1 MPRVRGNVQTR
12 ARRKKILRL
21 AKGYFGS
28 KHTIYKTAHEQ
39 VMRAL
44 AYAYRDRKQTKRNM
58 RKLWISRIN
67 AACRLNGFK
76 YSSLINGLLKAGVQ
90 VNRKMLADLALNDP
104 KGFTAVVEVARKGL
118 AGEIKPQVVEAK
130 PVVKAAKVE
139 KAVKAEKVVEAAPV
153 VEKVAEPQV
162 ELETLTVA
170 QLKEVAQGLGL
181 TGLSGLKKAELVEA
195 IKAAQK

>member
-58 RKLWISRIN
+58 RKLWIARIN
-67 AACRLNGFK
+67 AAARLNGFK
-76 YSSLINGLLKAGVQ
+76 YSLLINGLLKAGVV
-90 VNRKMLADLALNDP
+90 VNRKMLADLAYNDP
-104 KGFTAVVEVARKGL
+104 KGFTAVVEVAKKGL

-139 KAVKAEKVVEAAPV
+139 K
-153 VEKVAEPQV
+153 VEKVAEVQV

>member
-76 YSSLINGLLKAGVQ
+76 YSLLINGLLKAGVV

-104 KGFTAVVEVARKGL
+104 KGFTAVVEVAKKGL
-118 AGEIKPQVVEAK
+118 AGEIKPQVVEVK
-130 PVVKAAKVE
+130 PVVKPAKVE
-139 KAVKAEKVVEAAPV
+139 KAVEVKPVVEAVKAV
-153 VEKVAEPQV
+153 EPQV

-181 TGLSGLKKAELVEA
+181 SGLSGLKKADLVEA

>member
-12 ARRKKILRL
+12 ARRKKILKL
-21 AKGYFGS
+21 AKGYFGA
-28 KHTIYKTAHEQ
+28 KHTLYKTAHET
-39 VMRAL
+39 VMKAL
-44 AYAYRDRKQTKRNM
+44 SYGYRDRKQTKRNM
-58 RKLWISRIN
+58 RKLWITRIN

-118 AGEIKPQVVEAK
+118 AGDIKPQAVEAK

-139 KAVKAEKVVEAAPV
+139 KAVEPKVEAVVET
-153 VEKVAEPQV
+153 QV

-195 IKAAQK
+195 IKQAQK

>member
-28 KHTIYKTAHEQ
+28 KHTIYKTAHET
-39 VMRAL
+39 VMKAL
-44 AYAYRDRKQTKRNM
+44 AYGYRDRKQTKRNM

-76 YSSLINGLLKAGVQ
+76 YSLLINGLLKAGVV
-90 VNRKMLADLALNDP
+90 VNRKMLADLAYNDP
-104 KGFTAVVEVARKGL
+104 KGFTAVVEVAKKGL
-118 AGEIKPQVVEAK
+118 AGEIKPQAVEAK
-130 PVVKAAKVE
+130 PVVKA
-139 KAVKAEKVVEAAPV
+139 VKAEKVAKVEA
-153 VEKVAEPQV
+153 VAEVQV
-162 ELETLTVA
+162 ELESLTVA

>member
-12 ARRKKILRL
+12 ARRKKILKL
-21 AKGYFGS
+21 AKGYFGA
-28 KHTIYKTAHEQ
+28 KHTLYKTAHET
-39 VMRAL
+39 VMKAL
-44 AYAYRDRKQTKRNM
+44 SYGYRDRKQTKRNM
-58 RKLWISRIN
+58 RKLWITRIN

-118 AGEIKPQVVEAK
+118 AGEIKPQAVEAK

-139 KAVKAEKVVEAAPV
+139 KTVEAK
-153 VEKVAEPQV
+153 VEAVQV

-181 TGLSGLKKAELVEA
+181 TGLSGLKKADLVEA
-195 IKAAQK
+195 IKQAQK

>member
-1 MPRVRGNVQTR
+1 M
-12 ARRKKILRL
+12 
-21 AKGYFGS
+21 
-28 KHTIYKTAHEQ
+28 
-39 VMRAL
+39 
-44 AYAYRDRKQTKRNM
+44 
-58 RKLWISRIN
+58 
-67 AACRLNGFK
+67 
-76 YSSLINGLLKAGVQ
+76 
-90 VNRKMLADLALNDP
+90 
-104 KGFTAVVEVARKGL
+104 ARKGL

>member
-12 ARRKKILRL
+12 ARRKKILKL

-58 RKLWISRIN
+58 RKLWIVRIN

-76 YSSLINGLLKAGVQ
+76 YSLLINGLMKAGVV
-90 VNRKMLADLALNDP
+90 VNRKMLADLAYNDP
-104 KGFTAVVEVARKGL
+104 KGFTAVVEVAKKGL
-118 AGEIKPQVVEAK
+118 SGEIKPQVVEAK
-130 PVVKAAKVE
+130 PVVQ
-139 KAVKAEKVVEAAPV
+139 AEKVVAKVEVAA
-153 VEKVAEPQV
+153 APQV
-162 ELETLTVA
+162 ELESLTVV

-195 IKAAQK
+195 IKQAQK

>member
-1 MPRVRGNVQTR
+1 
-12 ARRKKILRL
+12 
-21 AKGYFGS
+21 
-28 KHTIYKTAHEQ
+28 
-39 VMRAL
+39 
-44 AYAYRDRKQTKRNM
+44 
-58 RKLWISRIN
+58 
-67 AACRLNGFK
+67 
-76 YSSLINGLLKAGVQ
+76 LINGLLKAGVQ

-139 KAVKAEKVVEAAPV
+139 KAAPV
-153 VEKVAEPQV
+153 AEKVAEPQV

>member
-76 YSSLINGLLKAGVQ
+76 YSLLINGLLKAGVV
-90 VNRKMLADLALNDP
+90 VNRKMLADLAYNDP

-118 AGEIKPQVVEAK
+118 SGEIKPQAIEVK
-130 PVVKAAKVE
+130 PVVKPAK
-139 KAVKAEKVVEAAPV
+139 

>member
-12 ARRKKILRL
+12 ARRKKILKL

-58 RKLWISRIN
+58 RKLWIVRIN

-76 YSSLINGLLKAGVQ
+76 YSLLINGLMKAGVV
-90 VNRKMLADLALNDP
+90 VNRKMLADLAYNDP
-104 KGFTAVVEVARKGL
+104 KGFTAVVEVAKKGL
-118 AGEIKPQVVEAK
+118 SGEIKPQVVEAK
-130 PVVKAAKVE
+130 PVVQ
-139 KAVKAEKVVEAAPV
+139 AEKVVAKVEVAA
-153 VEKVAEPQV
+153 APQV
-162 ELETLTVA
+162 ELESLTVV

-195 IKAAQK
+195 IRSEERRVGKE